1 MSFICELKNKI
12 MKTGIIQL
20 KTIVVSLILIVSQ
33 LVFAQKPLIIIEGGI
48 GSNRISSKM
57 AHSSGIEI
65 AATPYSTLGLRTPL
79 NKSQNLYLSSDFV
92 FGTRKFDYTFS
103 TPNDY
108 SYKTKRYGFNVGFDY
123 LPTPISTLKNLKIGI
138 GFKLGSNHFKS
149 DLETQ
154 SAYLQQILLPTIN
167 RNKIELGFVFLAQY
181 AFGNKSGVFS
191 RIELR
196 GKETTL
202 LHTPLFFLGY
212 QFKINTYEKP

>member
-1 MSFICELKNKI
+1 MSFICGVKN
-12 MKTGIIQL
+12 MKTGVIQL
-20 KTIVVSLILIVSQ
+20 NTIVVSLILTTSQ
-33 LVFAQKPLIIIEGGI
+33 LVIAQKPLIIIEGGV
-48 GSNRISSKM
+48 GLNRIDSKM
-57 AHSSGIEI
+57 AHSSGVEI

-79 NKSQNLYLSSDFV
+79 NKSQNLYLSSDFI

-123 LPTPISTLKNLKIGI
+123 LPTPISRLKNLKIGI

-149 DLETQ
+149 NLETQ

-167 RNKIELGFVFLAQY
+167 RNKIELGFVFHAQY
-181 AFGNKSGVFS
+181 ALGKKSGIFS

-212 QFKINTYEKP
+212 QFKINTYEKQ

>member
-1 MSFICELKNKI
+1 MKN
-12 MKTGIIQL
+12 QL
-20 KTIVVSLILIVSQ
+20 KINNFPFRWAWFRKIIVLFSFFVSQ

-48 GSNRISSKM
+48 GLNKKDSKM
-57 AHSSGIEI
+57 AHSSGVEI

-108 SYKTKRYGFNVGFDY
+108 SYKTKRYGFYVGFDY
-123 LPTPISTLKNLKIGI
+123 LPTPISGLNNLKIGI

-167 RNKIELGFVFLAQY
+167 RNKIELGFAFHAQY
-181 AFGNKSGVFS
+181 AIGNQSGVFS

-202 LHTPLFFLGY
+202 LHTPLFYLGF
-212 QFKINTYEKP
+212 QFKINAYEKH